1 MKGSFNLAK
10 YQIKDVSNVST
21 IISDSM
27 IHFDREKDG
36 LLNLIRFKNSKTLKK
51 SKKS

>member
-10 YQIKDVSNVST
+10 YQIKDVST

-27 IHFDREKDG
+27 IHFDSEKDG
-36 LLNLIRFKNSKTLKK
+36 LLNLIRFKTSKTLKK